1 MVTSRKDVAIFEGF
15 VSFAALDSVDLVSV
29 EEAIKLDFAFAL
41 QNNSE
46 FLGMFNYHIG
56 KMKSSG
62 VHTKLSQKWLR
73 CKFMEKGK
81 SRPAATRT
89 LNNSIEWINHVN
101 HGSTCKNFEE
111 VAHSISHMSNL
122 TPVTI
127 SLRPL

>member
-1 MVTSRKDVAIFEGF
+1 MNSGIKSCFRNCSSEGSTEDSKQVFRAGHKFNDIAEAIELVTSRKDVAIFEGF

-81 SRPAATRT
+81 T
-89 LNNSIEWINHVN
+89 
-101 HGSTCKNFEE
+101 GQ
-111 VAHSISHMSNL
+111 
-122 TPVTI
+122 
-127 SLRPL
+127 